1 MVLFQ
6 IFFFGGLETNTQ
18 NAASSISRELFCV
31 VVASA
36 IRRSKSW
43 RPAATTL
50 VMELCA
56 RHTQRREEHMRHASM
71 VVHMSIVPMKNL
83 SASFSTYSTKG
94 MVHDNLE

>member
-1 MVLFQ
+1 MVLFH

-31 VVASA
+31 AVASA
-36 IRRSKSW
+36 TRHSTSW

-56 RHTQRREEHMRHASM
+56 RHTQRREEHMHHASM
-71 VVHMSIVPMKNL
+71 AAHMSIVPVKKL
-83 SASFSTYSTKG
+83 SASFSTDSTKG